1 MFNDSSDKS
10 FMILQDPRV
19 AQRIDSP
26 FDLELQH
33 EACLDP
39 AKSKQQEPRGAGC
52 LSENE
57 RQTAVDLPLW
67 IAGVV
72 YTLRKRAIEQAQPNI
87 IWMEVTPGP
96 SWKDYDGLNT
106 STKSERT
113 ERSEAWTFRAGHAPA
128 DGRVTLP

>member
-26 FDLELQH
+26 FDLELEH

-52 LSENE
+52 SSENE
-57 RQTAVDLPLW
+57 RQTAVDLPQAVFALRSRKNLVSRQ
-67 IAGVV
+67 AGL
-72 YTLRKRAIEQAQPNI
+72 Y
-87 IWMEVTPGP
+87 
-96 SWKDYDGLNT
+96 
-106 STKSERT
+106 
-113 ERSEAWTFRAGHAPA
+113 
-128 DGRVTLP
+128 